1 MVFVAIEIPM
11 PFSKATDPDTLI
23 GLQMN
28 GAPLPVDHGAP
39 ARMIVTGGIG
49 TGRVKWVGWLTVSSG
64 ETRYFRNDES
74 YVIDGQ
80 TVTQQNIKSKLWL
93 PVPAQLSL
101 GPQVITGFARGAGDE
116 IARVE
121 WSVNGWSVE
130 GGRAN
135 LPGDAVGWD
144 RVPDPMARQ
153 VRSAPHLHPSDGCRG
168 PVPVGTS
175 LHQPRHHS
183 LQHHNSASC
192 YRAMNIRSSD
202 VTRMSRLLKLHS
214 IDA

>member
-1 MVFVAIEIPM
+1 MFCHGVLSRVLPLGEQLSKKLFRYQSSWTRGSSGSNDRRCRSDPMVFVAIEIPM

-49 TGRVKWVGWLTVSSG
+49 TDRVKWVGWLTVSSG

-93 PVPAQLSL
+93 PVPAELSL
-101 GPQVITGFARGAGDE
+101 GPQVITGFARDAEDG

-121 WSVNGWSVE
+121 WSVNDGPWKEVE
-130 GGRAN
+130 R
-135 LPGDAVGWD
+135 
-144 RVPDPMARQ
+144 
-153 VRSAPHLHPSDGCRG
+153 
-168 PVPVGTS
+168 TS
-175 LHQPRHHS
+175 P
-183 LQHHNSASC
+183 
-192 YRAMNIRSSD
+192 
-202 VTRMSRLLKLHS
+202 VTRWGGTEFPIKWH
-214 IDA
+214 AK